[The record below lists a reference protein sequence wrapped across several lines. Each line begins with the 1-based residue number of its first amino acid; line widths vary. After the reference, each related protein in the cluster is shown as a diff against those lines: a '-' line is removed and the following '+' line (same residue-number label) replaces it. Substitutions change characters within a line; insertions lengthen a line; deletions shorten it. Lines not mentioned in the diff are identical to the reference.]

1 MLSTFVSLEIQKC
14 EGEADLACEPFLTL
28 CSTFDKQ
35 SLPAS
40 IYFLNSRWKRK
51 VRISITGFHPSKTP
65 EPAQGLK
72 SQRIALYFLSTA
84 ERLGIFL
91 SNSMQIINHQSHPSM
106 P

>member
-35 SLPAS
+35 SLPA
-40 IYFLNSRWKRK
+40 
-51 VRISITGFHPSKTP
+51 RISITGFHPSKTP